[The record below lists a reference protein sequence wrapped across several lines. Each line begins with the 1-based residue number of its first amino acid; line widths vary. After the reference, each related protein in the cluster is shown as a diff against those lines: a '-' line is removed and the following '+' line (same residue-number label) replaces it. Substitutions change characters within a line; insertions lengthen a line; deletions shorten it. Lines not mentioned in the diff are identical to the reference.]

1 MNGSVIYIISD
12 EDNEQMLVNPNS
24 SLKDAYQA
32 LENGDNHIPFVHKYY
47 KDFFREGIPLINL
60 QPKTLSNGKRVFNL
74 MAFLPK
80 NVSFG
85 VKEHFKNTIER
96 IAENYSIA
104 RKDLIA
110 VYDKNSFGYNYEV
123 YPPLVEE
130 VDTSFGDVIDMYYR
144 DMKDISSVDEK
155 KMFDT
160 FRNFDLEKMFFDES
174 YYDWPINHNGCG
186 VYLFTREG
194 DALSSTVTKRLHIE
208 DLSYLLSSYFDENL
222 TYRYSFPEIV
232 TKFGVGVGFIRSQK
246 AQIFI
251 PTSITEEQKKKIGDT
266 YLELVDTVGED
277 FVSLGVISSDALGI
291 TDAGKGIYSVNQ
303 ILETAA
309 VKNESEKGSNTNK
322 KRSI

>member
-1 MNGSVIYIISD
+1 MSGSVICIIRD

-96 IAENYSIA
+96 ISENYSIA

-155 KMFDT
+155 NMFDT

-194 DALSSTVTKRLHIE
+194 EVLSSTVTKRLHIE

-277 FVSLGVISSDALGI
+277 FVSLGVVSSDALGI

-303 ILETAA
+303 ILETAV
-309 VKNESEKGSNTNK
+309 VKNESEKGSSTNK

>member
-1 MNGSVIYIISD
+1 MKRSVICIIRD
-12 EDNEQMLVNPNS
+12 EDNEQMVINPNS
-24 SLKDAYQA
+24 SLKEAYQA

-96 IAENYSIA
+96 ISENYSIA

-160 FRNFDLEKMFFDES
+160 FRAFDLEKMFFDES

-194 DALSSTVTKRLHIE
+194 EVLASTVTKRLHIE

-266 YLELVDTVGED
+266 YLELVDTAGED
-277 FVSLGVISSDALGI
+277 FVSLGVVSSDALGI

-303 ILETAA
+303 ILEIAA
-309 VKNESEKGSNTNK
+309 VKNESEKGSSTNK

>member
-47 KDFFREGIPLINL
+47 KEFFREGIPLINL
-60 QPKTLSNGKRVFNL
+60 QPKILRNGKRVFNL

-96 IAENYSIA
+96 ISENYSIA

-155 KMFDT
+155 NMFDT

-194 DALSSTVTKRLHIE
+194 EVLSSTVTKRLHIE
-208 DLSYLLSSYFDENL
+208 DLSYLLSSYYDENL

-251 PTSITEEQKKKIGDT
+251 PTSITEEQKKQIGDT

-277 FVSLGVISSDALGI
+277 FVSLGVVSSDTLGI
-291 TDAGKGIYSVNQ
+291 TDGGKGIYSINQ
-303 ILETAA
+303 ILETA
-309 VKNESEKGSNTNK
+309 VKNESEKGSSANK

>member
-12 EDNEQMLVNPNS
+12 ENNEQMLVNPNS
-24 SLKDAYQA
+24 SLKEAYQA

-96 IAENYSIA
+96 ISENYSIA

-155 KMFDT
+155 NMFDT

-194 DALSSTVTKRLHIE
+194 EVLSSTVTKRLHIE

-266 YLELVDTVGED
+266 YLELVDTAGED
-277 FVSLGVISSDALGI
+277 FVSLGVVSSDALGI

-309 VKNESEKGSNTNK
+309 VKNESEKGSSTNK

>member
-1 MNGSVIYIISD
+1 
-12 EDNEQMLVNPNS
+12 MLINPNS

-160 FRNFDLEKMFFDES
+160 FRDFDLEKMFFDES

-303 ILETAA
+303 ILETAT
-309 VKNESEKGSNTNK
+309 VKNESEKGSSTNK

>member
-1 MNGSVIYIISD
+1 MSGSVICIIRD

-24 SLKDAYQA
+24 SLKEAYQA

-96 IAENYSIA
+96 ISENYSIA

-155 KMFDT
+155 NMFDT

-194 DALSSTVTKRLHIE
+194 EVLSSTVTKRLHIE
-208 DLSYLLSSYFDENL
+208 DLSYLLSSYYDENL

-232 TKFGVGVGFIRSQK
+232 TKFGMGVGFIRSQK

-266 YLELVDTVGED
+266 YLELVDTAGED
-277 FVSLGVISSDALGI
+277 FVSLGVVSSDALGI

-309 VKNESEKGSNTNK
+309 VKNESEKGSSTNK

>member
-1 MNGSVIYIISD
+1 MSGSVICIIRD

-24 SLKDAYQA
+24 SLKEAYQA

-96 IAENYSIA
+96 ISENYSIA

-155 KMFDT
+155 NMFDT

-194 DALSSTVTKRLHIE
+194 EVLSSTVTKRLHIE

-232 TKFGVGVGFIRSQK
+232 TKFGMGVGFIRSQK

-266 YLELVDTVGED
+266 YLELVDTAGED
-277 FVSLGVISSDALGI
+277 FVSLGVVSSDALGI

-309 VKNESEKGSNTNK
+309 VKNESEKGSSTNK

>member
-96 IAENYSIA
+96 ISENYSIA

-155 KMFDT
+155 NMFDT

-194 DALSSTVTKRLHIE
+194 EVLTSTVTKRLHIE
-208 DLSYLLSSYFDENL
+208 DLSYLLSSYYDENL

-232 TKFGVGVGFIRSQK
+232 TKFGMGVGFIRSQK

-266 YLELVDTVGED
+266 YLELVDTAGED
-277 FVSLGVISSDALGI
+277 FVSLGVVSSDALGI

-309 VKNESEKGSNTNK
+309 VKNEFEKGSSTNQ

>member
-47 KDFFREGIPLINL
+47 KEFFREGIPLINL
-60 QPKTLSNGKRVFNL
+60 QPKTLSNGKRIFNL

-123 YPPLVEE
+123 YPPFIEE

-160 FRNFDLEKMFFDES
+160 FRDFDLEKMFFDES

-208 DLSYLLSSYFDENL
+208 DLSYLLSSYYDENL

-251 PTSITEEQKKKIGDT
+251 PTSITEEQKKK
-266 YLELVDTVGED
+266 
-277 FVSLGVISSDALGI
+277 
-291 TDAGKGIYSVNQ
+291 
-303 ILETAA
+303 
-309 VKNESEKGSNTNK
+309 
-322 KRSI
+322 

>member
-1 MNGSVIYIISD
+1 MSGSVICIIRD

-24 SLKDAYQA
+24 SLKEAYQA

-96 IAENYSIA
+96 ISENYSIA

-160 FRNFDLEKMFFDES
+160 FRDFDLEKMFFDES

-194 DALSSTVTKRLHIE
+194 DVLSSTVTKRLHIE
-208 DLSYLLSSYFDENL
+208 DLSYLLSSYYDENL

-266 YLELVDTVGED
+266 YLELVDTAGED
-277 FVSLGVISSDALGI
+277 FVSLGVVSSDALGI

-309 VKNESEKGSNTNK
+309 VKNESEKGSSTNK

>member
-1 MNGSVIYIISD
+1 
-12 EDNEQMLVNPNS
+12 
-24 SLKDAYQA
+24 
-32 LENGDNHIPFVHKYY
+32 
-47 KDFFREGIPLINL
+47 
-60 QPKTLSNGKRVFNL
+60 
-74 MAFLPK
+74 
-80 NVSFG
+80 
-85 VKEHFKNTIER
+85 
-96 IAENYSIA
+96 
-104 RKDLIA
+104 
-110 VYDKNSFGYNYEV
+110 
-123 YPPLVEE
+123 
-130 VDTSFGDVIDMYYR
+130 MYYR

-160 FRNFDLEKMFFDES
+160 FRDFDLEKMFFDES

-266 YLELVDTVGED
+266 YLELVDTAGED
-277 FVSLGVISSDALGI
+277 FVSLGVVSSDALGI

-303 ILETAA
+303 ILETAT
-309 VKNESEKGSNTNK
+309 VKNESEKGSSTNK

>member
-12 EDNEQMLVNPNS
+12 ENNEQMLVNPNS
-24 SLKDAYQA
+24 SLKEAYQA

-47 KDFFREGIPLINL
+47 KEFFREGIPLINL
-60 QPKTLSNGKRVFNL
+60 QPKILRNGKRVFNL

-96 IAENYSIA
+96 ISENYSIA

-155 KMFDT
+155 NMFDT

-194 DALSSTVTKRLHIE
+194 EVLSSTVTKRLHIE

-266 YLELVDTVGED
+266 YLELVDTAGED
-277 FVSLGVISSDALGI
+277 FVSLGVVSSDALGI
-291 TDAGKGIYSVNQ
+291 TDAGKGIYSINQ
-303 ILETAA
+303 ILETA
-309 VKNESEKGSNTNK
+309 VKNESEKGSSTNK

>member
-1 MNGSVIYIISD
+1 MSGSVICIIRD
-12 EDNEQMLVNPNS
+12 EDNEQMLVKPNS
-24 SLKDAYQA
+24 SLKEAYQA

-60 QPKTLSNGKRVFNL
+60 QPKTLSNSKRVFNL

-80 NVSFG
+80 NVSFD

-96 IAENYSIA
+96 ISKNYSIA
-104 RKDLIA
+104 SKDLIA
-110 VYDKNSFGYNYEV
+110 VYDENSFGYNYEV

-130 VDTSFGDVIDMYYR
+130 VDVPFSDVIDMYYR

-160 FRNFDLEKMFFDES
+160 FRNFDLDKMFFDES
-174 YYDWPINHNGCG
+174 FYDWPINHNGCG

-194 DALSSTVTKRLHIE
+194 EVLSSTVTKRIHIE
-208 DLSYLLSSYFDENL
+208 DLSYLLSLYYDENL
-222 TYRYSFPEIV
+222 TYHYSFPEIV

-251 PTSITEEQKKKIGDT
+251 PNSISEEQKEKIGIT

-277 FVSLGVISSDALGI
+277 FVDLGVISSDALGV

-303 ILETAA
+303 ILETA
-309 VKNESEKGSNTNK
+309 VNNESEKGSSANK

>member
-1 MNGSVIYIISD
+1 MNGSIIYIIRD
-12 EDNEQMLVNPNS
+12 EDNEQILINPSS
-24 SLKDAYQA
+24 SLKEAYQA

-80 NVSFG
+80 NVSLG

-96 IAENYSIA
+96 ISENYSIA

-110 VYDKNSFGYNYEV
+110 VYDENSFGFNYEV
-123 YPPLVEE
+123 YPPLIEE
-130 VDTSFGDVIDMYYR
+130 VDTSFSDVIDMYYR

-155 KMFDT
+155 NMFDT
-160 FRNFDLEKMFFDES
+160 FRNFDLDKMFFDES

-194 DALSSTVTKRLHIE
+194 EVLSSTVTKRWHIE
-208 DLSYLLSSYFDENL
+208 DLYYLLSLYYDKNL
-222 TYRYSFPEIV
+222 TYPYSFPEAV

-291 TDAGKGIYSVNQ
+291 TDGGKGIYSINQ
-303 ILETAA
+303 ILETA
-309 VKNESEKGSNTNK
+309 VKNESEKGSSANK

>member
-1 MNGSVIYIISD
+1 MSGSVICIIRD

-24 SLKDAYQA
+24 SLKEAYQA

-96 IAENYSIA
+96 ISENYSIA

-160 FRNFDLEKMFFDES
+160 FRDFDLEKMFFDES

-208 DLSYLLSSYFDENL
+208 DLSYLLSSYYDENL

-266 YLELVDTVGED
+266 YLELVDTAGED
-277 FVSLGVISSDALGI
+277 FVSLGVVSSDALGI
-291 TDAGKGIYSVNQ
+291 ADAGKGIYSVNQ

-309 VKNESEKGSNTNK
+309 VKNESEKGSSTNK

>member
-160 FRNFDLEKMFFDES
+160 FRDFDLEEMFFDES

-277 FVSLGVISSDALGI
+277 FVSLGVVSSDALGI

-303 ILETAA
+303 ILETAT
-309 VKNESEKGSNTNK
+309 VKNESEKGSSTNK

>member
-1 MNGSVIYIISD
+1 MNGSIIYIIRD

-24 SLKDAYQA
+24 SLKEAYQA

-96 IAENYSIA
+96 ISENYSIA

-155 KMFDT
+155 NMFDT

-194 DALSSTVTKRLHIE
+194 EVLSSTVTKRLHIE

-232 TKFGVGVGFIRSQK
+232 TKFGMGVGFIRSQK

-266 YLELVDTVGED
+266 YLELVDTAGED
-277 FVSLGVISSDALGI
+277 FVSLGVVSSDALGI

-309 VKNESEKGSNTNK
+309 VKNESEKGSSTNK

>member
-47 KDFFREGIPLINL
+47 KDFFREGLPLINL

-96 IAENYSIA
+96 ISENYSIA

-160 FRNFDLEKMFFDES
+160 FRDFDLEKMFFDES

-208 DLSYLLSSYFDENL
+208 DLSYLLSSYYDENL

-266 YLELVDTVGED
+266 YLELVDTVGGD
-277 FVSLGVISSDALGI
+277 FVSLGVVSSDALGI

-309 VKNESEKGSNTNK
+309 VKNESEKGSSTNK

>member
-1 MNGSVIYIISD
+1 MSGSVICIIRD

-24 SLKDAYQA
+24 SLKEAYQA

-96 IAENYSIA
+96 ISENYSIA

-110 VYDKNSFGYNYEV
+110 VYDENSFGYNYEV

-130 VDTSFGDVIDMYYR
+130 VDTSFSDVIDMYYR

-160 FRNFDLEKMFFDES
+160 FRDFDLEKMFFDES

-194 DALSSTVTKRLHIE
+194 EVLSSTVTKRLHIE

-266 YLELVDTVGED
+266 YLELVDTAGED
-277 FVSLGVISSDALGI
+277 FVSLGVVSSDALGI

-309 VKNESEKGSNTNK
+309 VKNESEKGSSTNK